1 VNREFEELGVK
12 ESVGNPARSALDFA
26 WVGQDTRA
34 DVPAKRLVGVAMQ
47 DEIVLTLEGP
57 AFRRVRE
64 MGEGHR
70 ATAQS

>member
-1 VNREFEELGVK
+1 MNREFEELGVK
-12 ESVGNPARSALDFA
+12 ESVGNPARSALDFP

-34 DVPAKRLVGVAMQ
+34 DVSAKCLVGVAMQ

-57 AFRRVRE
+57 AFRRVGK

-70 ATAQS
+70 ATA